1 MKHSP
6 STDFAQ
12 TSQFPTVTSPED
24 YLRRLHPER
33 MRGNPSL
40 LMLGDKGPIS
50 ECAPTE
56 QICAVLPVW
65 LDDTSYAS
73 LNRFYGRRTNKNLAQ
88 LNAVYLDLDFH
99 TRSQWAGKSAS
110 HVQMAFQTSL
120 NAAAI
125 PTPSIYL
132 HTGRGLAVIWLINP
146 LPAKAQKR
154 WQGAMNA
161 VIKFAAR
168 FGADPACKDAAR
180 VFRIP
185 GTINEK
191 SGTEV
196 RVSDATWYRH
206 DFDKLA
212 DKIYA
217 AVGQPTRAQLKARQT
232 ASANRKQSKAVG
244 AMPKGLTAPQ
254 RFTKIRQD
262 LEDIKRHYG
271 GRIPAGLRNTWLHM
285 YSVCL
290 THCTPSSNIAAEIE
304 AQAADATPGL
314 GPTEVAGIIRAAEK
328 AIETG
333 FEAKYLYG
341 GDTIA
346 ELLGISAEVAQR
358 LGLMIV
364 MPTQERSRRNAV
376 AEEKRRRAK
385 GAVSRGEYLNQNS
398 IEEQK
403 PWEGLNQSR
412 ATWYRHRAK
421 AKAAAQ
427 PVEDIAQEENTDAA
441 VRLVRCRYKGNQRF
455 RAIARDEQ
463 SVLEAS
469 RAAQPPLRDPARPPA
484 RGSKE
489 NRECERQAGT
499 RKEKGTR
506 ENSFRASP
514 PPLRGRPETNPTH
527 GSDPRW
533 DSGSATRHTEE
544 QNGRRSCHRVIPPGA
559 APEDRNVL
567 HRPTGSRGPA

>member
-1 MKHSP
+1 MLR
-6 STDFAQ
+6 TNGQ
-12 TSQFPTVTSPED
+12 T
-24 YLRRLHPER
+24 
-33 MRGNPSL
+33 
-40 LMLGDKGPIS
+40 S

-56 QICAVLPVW
+56 KLCRFLPIW
-65 LDDTSYAS
+65 LDETTYVS
-73 LNRFYGRRTNKNLAQ
+73 LNRFYGRRVGRNLAQ

-99 TRSQWAGKSAS
+99 TRAEWAGKPAS
-110 HVQMAFQTSL
+110 HVQMAFQKVL
-120 NAAAI
+120 DVAEI
-125 PTPSIYL
+125 PIPSIYL

-196 RVSDATWYRH
+196 RVSDATWHRH
-206 DFDKLA
+206 DFDALA
-212 DKIYA
+212 DKIYS
-217 AVGQPTRAQLKARQT
+217 AVGQPTRAQLKSSQT
-232 ASANRKQSKAVG
+232 ASANRKKSKAVG
-244 AMPKGLTAPQ
+244 MMPKGLTAPQ
-254 RFTKIRQD
+254 RFAKIRKD

-271 GRIPAGLRNTWLHM
+271 GLIPAGLRNTWLHM

-290 THCTPSSNIAAEIE
+290 THCAPSSDIAAEIE

-364 MPTQERSRRNAV
+364 MPAQERSRRNAV

-427 PVEDIAQEENTDAA
+427 PIEDIAQEDNTDAPM
-441 VRLVRCRYKGNQRF
+441 RLVRCRYKGNQRF
-455 RAIARDEQ
+455 PAIARDEQ
-463 SVLEAS
+463 SVSEAT

-489 NRECERQAGT
+489 NRDCERQAGT
-499 RKEKGTR
+499 RRKKGTR
-506 ENSFRASP
+506 ENSFHASP
-514 PPLRGRPETNPTH
+514 PLMRGQQETNPPRR
-527 GSDPRW
+527 SDPRW
-533 DSGSATRHTEE
+533 DSGSVTRHTEE
-544 QNGRRSCHRVIPPGA
+544 QNGRRSCHRVIPPGT
-559 APEDRNVL
+559 APEDSHVL